1 MDLTQNKLTKAEWN
15 SIEILV
21 SPEELFILDII
32 TKGFHDGEIND
43 NTTLSLLNFLKISPT
58 DQIHK
63 YIYKKYL
70 LPKLEPTFK
79 KYNVDYEKVTISK
92 KDKLK
97 TRDLIRFENTDSLLE
112 GEVLFDFILIEL
124 IETMLKAKNKNKQI
138 WIESYYTLV
147 VLNNY
152 SIKLVNPY
160 LKNILNTLL
169 NNISSNDSEYI
180 PYIINNAYNT
190 IEKNTYLLK
199 YADIKLYD
207 HQKQL
212 FQIYNAVTEE
222 DFANKTPRF
231 TLYIAPTST
240 GKTVSP
246 LGLSESYKVIFVCA
260 ARHVGLALARAAI
273 SKHKMV
279 AFAFGCN
286 DASDIRLHY
295 FAAKECIRNK
305 RTGQIAKVDNSVG
318 DKVEIMICD
327 IKSYITAMYYMLAFN
342 TKEKIIMY
350 WDEPTISLDY
360 DDHPLHETIKAAWQ
374 ENKIPNIILS
384 SATLPK
390 EAEIASTI
398 ADYHSRFPDGDVR
411 SIISHDSKKTI
422 PLVNKEG
429 MTEMPHYTF
438 TEYEEVQNAADHCLD
453 YLTIL
458 RYLDLNEA
466 VKFILHINE
475 KDWLRRQ
482 HKMQNYFEDIKDI
495 TMKKIKMY
503 YLLLLK
509 HIPEEH
515 WNTIYQEML
524 QKRTTAYNSTIY
536 VTTRDS
542 HTLTDGP
549 TLFLAEDIH
558 KVAEACIK
566 MSQIPKQVIQNIS
579 DTIIQNNIINNKI
592 DEMERELESSMEK
605 GAATVNSRGGGC
617 SADMS
622 RSDRRNKEKG
632 TSANMTQEMRILT
645 DKIQDGR
652 NMIKTIALHDMFI
665 PNRKTHLEKWCSTTR
680 CKFCQNAFS
689 CNISD
694 AIVEEIMMVNDVEDS
709 WKILLLMGIGVFA
722 SEHSSRYME
731 IMKRLA
737 DEQKLF
743 IIIAS
748 TDYIYGTNYQF
759 CHSYISKDL
768 STMSQEKC
776 IQALGRV
783 GRNKLQHSYSIRFR
797 DNELIQKLFKN
808 LPVNEKPE
816 VMNMNRL
823 FNT

>member
-1 MDLTQNKLTKAEWN
+1 MDLTQTKLTKAEWN

-32 TKGFHDGEIND
+32 INGFHDVTIND
-43 NTTLSLLNFLKISPT
+43 NTTLSLLSFLKIPPT

-63 YIYKKYL
+63 YIYNKYIL
-70 LPKLEPTFK
+70 SKLKPIFV
-79 KYNVDYEKVTISK
+79 KYNVEYAQISINK

-112 GEVLFDFILIEL
+112 GEMLFEFILIDL
-124 IETMLKAKNKNKQI
+124 IETMLKAKKKNKQI

-147 VLNNY
+147 ILNNY

-160 LKNILNTLL
+160 LKTILNTLL
-169 NNISSNDSEYI
+169 GDISSNDSQYI
-180 PYIINNAYNT
+180 PYIINNAHNA
-190 IEKNTYLLK
+190 IEKNNYLLK
-199 YADIKLYD
+199 YADIQLYD
-207 HQKQL
+207 HQQQL
-212 FQIYNAVTEE
+212 FQIYNAKTEE

-273 SKHKMV
+273 SKHKKV

-305 RTGQIAKVDNSVG
+305 RTGQIAKVDNSIG

-327 IKSYITAMYYMLAFN
+327 IKSYIIAMYYMLAFN
-342 TKEKIIMY
+342 PKEKIIMY

-360 DDHPLHETIKAAWQ
+360 DDHPLHETIKETWQ
-374 ENKIPNIILS
+374 ENQIPNIILS

-390 EAEIASTI
+390 EEEIASTV
-398 ADYHSRFPDGDVR
+398 ADYHSRFPDGEVR

-429 MTEMPHYTF
+429 MIEMPHYTF
-438 TEYEEVQNAADHCLD
+438 AEYEQVQNAADHCLD

-458 RYLDLNEA
+458 RYLDLDEA
-466 VKFILHINE
+466 VKFIVHVNE
-475 KDWLRRQ
+475 KDWVRRQ
-482 HKMQNYFEDIKDI
+482 HKSKNYFEDIKDV

-509 HIPEEH
+509 NIPEEH
-515 WNTIYQEML
+515 WTTIYQEML
-524 QKRTTAYNSTIY
+524 QKRTPAYNSTIY

-549 TLFLAEDIH
+549 TLFLADDIH
-558 KVAEACIK
+558 KIAQACIQ
-566 MSQIPKQVIQNIS
+566 MSQIPKQVIENIS
-579 DTIIQNNIINNKI
+579 DTIVQNNLINNKI
-592 DEMERELESSMEK
+592 DEMERELEASMEK
-605 GAATVNSRGGGC
+605 GEATVNSRGRGC
-617 SADMS
+617 SADMT

-645 DKIQDGR
+645 DKIQDSR
-652 NMIKTIALHDMFI
+652 NTIKTVALHDMFI
-665 PNRKTHLEKWCSTTR
+665 PNRKTHLDKWCSTVR
-680 CKFCQNAFS
+680 CNFCQNAFT
-689 CNISD
+689 CNISE
-694 AIVEEIMMVNDVEDS
+694 AIVEEIMLVNDVEDS

-797 DNELIQKLFKN
+797 DDELIQKLFMN
-808 LPVNEKPE
+808 LPVAEKPE